1 MEREILY
8 VLRAEL
14 GRQCNRLDDVA
25 RIYTADAS
33 RVAMAGEFDLQ
44 RIAGRLRSIVQREM
58 PPPRTDSEAVPE
70 RAITPEIVSASTEG
84 FSSILEAMQAA
95 ARG

>member
-14 GRQCNRLDDVA
+14 GRQCSRLDAVA
-25 RIYTADAS
+25 HINAADAS
-33 RVAMAGEFDLQ
+33 RVLMAGEFDLQ
-44 RIAGRLRSIVQREM
+44 RVARRLRSIVQRGM
-58 PPPRTDSEAVPE
+58 PPPRTASEMTLE
-70 RAITPEIVSASTEG
+70 RAIAPGIVSASTEG